1 MKVKIPSLPSLPRV
15 PVTHSLRGRLLWFL
29 LAAITMAAI
38 AQAMIAYR
46 SALSDADQ
54 IFDYHMQQMAMSLR
68 SSATLTN
75 KAADT
80 ASDPENDDLVVQVWT
95 PDGAQVFRS
104 LSRAALPQRAVLGF
118 SNVKAHNTTY
128 RIFSV
133 QTSNQTVQVAQ
144 DMAVRQRMAGT
155 LALRTVGPI
164 AVMAPVLMLV
174 VWWVVSGS
182 LAPVS
187 RVKRQVAARQAD
199 DLSPVSENDLP
210 DEVLPL
216 VHELNLLFGRVR
228 TAFDAQQHFV
238 ADAAHELRSPLAA
251 LKLQV
256 LSLERAQDEAARG
269 VAISRVTAGIERAT
283 RLVEQLLVL
292 ARQEGS
298 VNEVNLEPVNLTE
311 LVKRTLGDMAGLAQ
325 ARQIDLGLH
334 HADEARV
341 DGQPDALIILLRN
354 LVDNA
359 IKYTPA
365 GGTVDIDVRRS
376 AGATVTAGKG
386 AKAAPT
392 PTPGR
397 IIVSV
402 EDSGPGIPADERER
416 VFSRFYRVPGSQAG
430 GSGLGLAIIKSIA
443 ERHGAALTLGHSERL
458 GGLQVKLDFPET
470 ARATPV

>member
-1 MKVKIPSLPSLPRV
+1 MKVKLPPMPRV
-15 PVTHSLRGRLLWFL
+15 PVVTHSLRGRLLWFL

-38 AQAMIAYR
+38 AQAAIAYR

-75 KAADT
+75 KAAD
-80 ASDPENDDLVVQVWT
+80 ASPDPGNDDLVVQVWT

-118 SNVKAHNTTY
+118 SNVKANNTTY

-133 QTSNQTVQVAQ
+133 QTSNQTVQVAM

-164 AVMAPVLMLV
+164 AVMAPILMLV

-228 TAFDAQQHFV
+228 TAFEAQQHFV

-256 LSLERAQDEAARG
+256 LSLERAQDDAARS
-269 VAISRVTAGIERAT
+269 VAIGRVTAGIERAT

-298 VNEVNLEPVNLTE
+298 VDDVRLDRVNLSE

-325 ARQIDLGLH
+325 ARQIDLGLE
-334 HADEARV
+334 HADDVAV

-365 GGTVDIDVRRS
+365 GGTVDIELRRIP
-376 AGATVTAGKG
+376 AEAKVKG
-386 AKAAPT
+386 AAG
-392 PTPGR
+392 PGR
-397 IIVSV
+397 VLLSV
-402 EDSGPGIPADERER
+402 EDSGPGIPPDERER

-443 ERHGAALTLGHSERL
+443 ERHGAVLTLDTSERL
-458 GGLQVKLDFPET
+458 GGLKINIDFPET
-470 ARATPV
+470 ARPTPV

>member
-1 MKVKIPSLPSLPRV
+1 MKVKVKLPRV
-15 PVTHSLRGRLLWFL
+15 PVVTHSLRGRLLWFL

-38 AQAMIAYR
+38 AQALIAYR

-75 KAADT
+75 KAADS
-80 ASDPENDDLVVQVWT
+80 AADPENDDLVVQVWT

-118 SNVKAHNTTY
+118 SNVKANNTTY

-164 AVMAPVLMLV
+164 AVMAPILMLV

-228 TAFDAQQHFV
+228 TAFEAQQHFV

-256 LSLERAQDEAARG
+256 LSLERAQDEAARA
-269 VAISRVTAGIERAT
+269 VAIGRVTAGIERAT

-292 ARQEGS
+292 ARQEGAAAGK
-298 VNEVNLEPVNLTE
+298 LAPVNLSE

-334 HADEARV
+334 HADEATV
-341 DGQPDALIILLRN
+341 AGQPDALIILLRN

-365 GGTVDIDVRRS
+365 GGTVDIDLRRV
-376 AGATVTAGKG
+376 AGAKG
-386 AKAAPT
+386 G
-392 PTPGR
+392 PGR
-397 IIVSV
+397 VVLAI
-402 EDSGPGIPADERER
+402 EDSGPGIPPEERER
-416 VFSRFYRVPGSQAG
+416 VFSRFYRVPGSPAG

-443 ERHGAALTLGHSERL
+443 EAHGATLTLDSSQRL
-458 GGLQVKLDFPET
+458 GGLQVKVDFPET
-470 ARATPV
+470 AGTTPV

>member
-1 MKVKIPSLPSLPRV
+1 MPSLPRV
-15 PVTHSLRGRLLWFL
+15 PVVTHSLRGRLLWFL

-80 ASDPENDDLVVQVWT
+80 AADPENDDLVVQVWT

-118 SNVKAHNTTY
+118 SNVKANNTTY

-256 LSLERAQDEAARG
+256 LSLERAQDEAARSL
-269 VAISRVTAGIERAT
+269 AISRVTAGIERAT

-298 VNEVNLEPVNLTE
+298 VNDVKLEPVSLSD

-334 HADEARV
+334 HADEATV

-359 IKYTPA
+359 IKYTPS
-365 GGTVDIDVRRS
+365 GGTVDIDLRRS
-376 AGATVTAGKG
+376 AGATGV
-386 AKAAPT
+386 AKANV
-392 PTPGR
+392 PGR
-397 IIVSV
+397 VVLSV
-402 EDSGPGIPADERER
+402 EDSGPGIPPEERER

-443 ERHGAALTLGHSERL
+443 ERHGAVLTLDQSERL
-458 GGLQVKLDFPET
+458 GGLKVKVDFPDT

>member
-1 MKVKIPSLPSLPRV
+1 MPALPRV
-15 PVTHSLRGRLLWFL
+15 PVVTHSLRGRLLWFL

-80 ASDPENDDLVVQVWT
+80 AADPENDDLVVQVWT

-118 SNVKAHNTTY
+118 SNVRVNKTTY

-216 VHELNLLFGRVR
+216 VQELNLLFVRVR
-228 TAFDAQQHFV
+228 TAFEAQQHFV
-238 ADAAHELRSPLAA
+238 ADAAHELRTPLAA

-256 LSLERAQDEAARG
+256 LSLERAPDESARK
-269 VAISRVTAGIERAT
+269 VAVSRVTSGIERAT

-298 VNEVNLEPVNLTE
+298 TSEIKLEPVNLSDV
-311 LVKRTLGDMAGLAQ
+311 VKRVLGDMNGLAQ
-325 ARQIDLGLH
+325 ARQIDLGLY
-334 HADEARV
+334 HAEDVLVA
-341 DGQPDALIILLRN
+341 GHQDALLILLRN

-365 GGTVDIDVRRS
+365 GGTVDIDMQRS
-376 AGATVTAGKG
+376 VAATKN
-386 AKAAPT
+386 AKP
-392 PTPGR
+392 R
-397 IIVSV
+397 ILLSV
-402 EDSGPGIPADERER
+402 EDSGPGIPAEERER
-416 VFSRFYRVPGSQAG
+416 VFSRFYRVPGSPAG
-430 GSGLGLAIIKSIA
+430 GSGLGMAIVQSIA
-443 ERHGAALTLGHSERL
+443 ERHSAVLSLDQSERL
-458 GGLQVKLDFPET
+458 GGLKVMVDFPET
-470 ARATPV
+470 SKATPV